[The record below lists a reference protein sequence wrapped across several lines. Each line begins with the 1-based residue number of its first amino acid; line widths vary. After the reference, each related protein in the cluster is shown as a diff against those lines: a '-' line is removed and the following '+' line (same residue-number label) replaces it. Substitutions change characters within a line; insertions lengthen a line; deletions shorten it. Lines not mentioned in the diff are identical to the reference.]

1 MDHIGSETGYEIKM
15 YAENRHGPHD
25 RTREHISSKKCIRVI
40 MDSLFRFARVLRG
53 NFTPGHM
60 NLWSVRKSCF
70 FCKPETVYLFQA
82 VFSKGSRISG

>member
-1 MDHIGSETGYEIKM
+1 MYTRDHGQLIPFCANIE
-15 YAENRHGPHD
+15 
-25 RTREHISSKKCIRVI
+25 
-40 MDSLFRFARVLRG
+40 G
-53 NFTPGHM
+53 NFMGHM

>member
-1 MDHIGSETGYEIKM
+1 
-15 YAENRHGPHD
+15 
-25 RTREHISSKKCIRVI
+25 

>member
-40 MDSLFRFARVLRG
+40 MDSLFRFARALRG
-53 NFTPGHM
+53 I
-60 NLWSVRKSCF
+60 LR
-70 FCKPETVYLFQA
+70 QA
-82 VFSKGSRISG
+82 I